1 MDFQYICE
9 GYPWMDPPVWS
20 GTISPLLPFE
30 PADYEVTAHGSS
42 FHMIISRHSRGKYLC
57 IPDWGIGMDLSEEGG
72 QTLEPGEAVGEISQ
86 NQFSRCCEYRIRSH
100 SHRKSSLRRDYRL
113 F

>member
-57 IPDWGIGMDLSEEGG
+57 IPDWGIGMDLSEEGDRHWN
-72 QTLEPGEAVGEISQ
+72 LEKLLERYPRINSVDAVSIVYAVTAIE
-86 NQFSRCCEYRIRSH
+86 NH
-100 SHRKSSLRRDYRL
+100 H
-113 F
+113 